1 MPIRMYL
8 NTRYT
13 TNQPVDVYGFT
24 SYQSK
29 DVNFPVHAALVR
41 TAGCNFLQT
50 IEINKL
56 TFEPVKEGDG
66 EILD

>member
-1 MPIRMYL
+1 MPIKMYL

-29 DVNFPVHAALVR
+29 DGIVQAAVVH
-41 TAGCNFLQT
+41 TAGCNYLQT
-50 IEINKL
+50 IEISNL
-56 TFEPVKEGDG
+56 NFEPVKEEDG